1 MLKLLILLLIFG
13 SAGLLFA
20 QALPN
25 LTARYDRLLRK
36 KTDKTVYKLDKMFYD
51 VNRER
56 MFLILTLTPFV
67 LAGVAYMVT
76 RNIAAFA
83 GGLVLGITFP
93 SVIIKKMEA
102 GRKEKFRNQ
111 LIDALLTVSACLKS
125 GLSLLQA
132 IEVIAEEMPPPI
144 SKEFNLV
151 LNENKVGV
159 TLEEALERLNKRLY
173 SEELNMLVTSILV
186 SRHTGGD
193 LSRIL
198 ERLVYSIRQKNK
210 IAQQVKSLTIQARY
224 QGMILMVLPIIFA
237 FTVTQ
242 INPGFFKTMFEMEK
256 GRMLLLYAVVSQI
269 LGMFTIIRLSKVEV

>member
-193 LSRIL
+193 
-198 ERLVYSIRQKNK
+198 
-210 IAQQVKSLTIQARY
+210 
-224 QGMILMVLPIIFA
+224 
-237 FTVTQ
+237 
-242 INPGFFKTMFEMEK
+242 
-256 GRMLLLYAVVSQI
+256 
-269 LGMFTIIRLSKVEV
+269 